1 MQLPH
6 SRDVFHPETGKP
18 GSGAAEPGRTLIDTD
33 ECVIV
38 GVTLE
43 GQAFRPE
50 DWAER
55 LCRVLAPFGGE
66 PGAPC
71 SPYVRPIVAGG
82 VKSVVVDA
90 RLTEIDARAYRFVMR
105 FARDNELTIRP
116 GRAFDRKTVPD

>member
-6 SRDVFHPETGKP
+6 SRDVFHPEP
-18 GSGAAEPGRTLIDTD
+18 GEPASGAAGPAPALIDTD

-38 GVTLE
+38 GQTLE
-43 GQAFRPE
+43 GKTFRPG

-71 SPYVRPIVAGG
+71 SPYVFPIVAGG

-90 RLTEIDARAYRFVMR
+90 RLADIDPRAYRFVMR

-116 GRAFDRKTVPD
+116 GRAFDRETVPE